1 MSRRK
6 NCSLAKKALC
16 SLSGLAWAFRSEKAF
31 RNETAALVF
40 ALALALYRGVAAD
53 AALRVFLACLLP
65 MTAELVNT
73 AAEITLDFLAG
84 PVYRE
89 EVRAAKDML
98 SAAVL
103 LALLIGYGYSLLV
116 IFF

>member
-16 SLSGLAWAFRSEKAF
+16 SANGLAWAFRNEKAF
-31 RNETAALVF
+31 RNETAALLF
-40 ALALALYRGVAAD
+40 ALALAIYNGVAA
-53 AALRVFLACLLP
+53 ASVLRVFLACLLP
-65 MTAELVNT
+65 MITELVNT
-73 AAEITLDFLAG
+73 AAEAALDLLAG

-89 EVRAAKDML
+89 EVKAAKDML